1 MSAKFL
7 RNYLIQN
14 GNAFK
19 NVGFDYIIRARIISY
34 RQAVSLRTEQ
44 NKLRREK
51 EKKNIDR
58 IHTHMRNINAPKH
71 RVYNVTFVATV
82 SGCTFYTYI
91 CKMHTAWICFLSFRY
106 AALPSPCSDSIVV
119 HAERLLSWQAALDG
133 HTTHR
138 HTIQWPVAKHSQ
150 LIGLTGMKYYL
161 WFKQAFPIL
170 LSQIFYCN
178 LTENENEW
186 KFCYIYDIWMVR
198 STAFDL
204 DINLLSGII
213 RQNMNKSRDANMS
226 SNE

>member
-91 CKMHTAWICFLSFRY
+91 YMQNAHSMNMLSFFQVCRT
-106 AALPSPCSDSIVV
+106 AK
-119 HAERLLSWQAALDG
+119 
-133 HTTHR
+133 
-138 HTIQWPVAKHSQ
+138 PVLRFNRCACRTAFV
-150 LIGLTGMKYYL
+150 LTGSIGRTHNTQTHHPMT
-161 WFKQAFPIL
+161 
-170 LSQIFYCN
+170 SC
-178 LTENENEW
+178 
-186 KFCYIYDIWMVR
+186 
-198 STAFDL
+198 
-204 DINLLSGII
+204 
-213 RQNMNKSRDANMS
+213 
-226 SNE
+226 